1 MPELTTPAVLLIDD
15 EEEVL
20 LSCAQTLDLEG
31 FRVRAEQRAARALQG
46 LTADWPGT
54 VISDV
59 RMPDMDGFALLA
71 AVQQIDPEIPVILIT
86 GHGDVA
92 MAMRAVRN
100 GAYDFIEKPA
110 APEQLVEIVRRAQEQ
125 RRLVLE
131 NRALRAR
138 LAGLDRLDG
147 RIIGRSAAVARL
159 RTLITDLA
167 DTDVDVL
174 IQGETGA
181 GKEVAA
187 RSLHDFGRRR
197 DKPFVAVNCGAIP
210 EAMIETELFG
220 HEAGAFTGAQ
230 GRRTGKLEYADG
242 GTLFLDEIESM
253 PMSVQVRLLRALQ
266 ERAIERLGGNALIS
280 VNIRVVAATKVDL
293 LELVAEGSFR
303 EDLYYRLNVI
313 TLPVPPLRE
322 RAEDIP
328 LLFVHF
334 AALAAA
340 RMGRAEPELGP
351 ELLARLLAHHWPGN
365 VRELRNVAERA
376 VLGVQDPLGGL
387 AAELAVSDTEPLAEV
402 MDRVE
407 RAVLEAALS
416 RHGGR
421 IGRTAEALGILRK
434 SLYLKMRKHGLDK
447 GQYREE

>member
-1 MPELTTPAVLLIDD
+1 MPEPNTAAVLLIDD

-31 FRVRAEQRAARALQG
+31 FQVRAEQRAARALQG

-54 VISDV
+54 IVSDV

-71 AVQQIDPEIPVILIT
+71 AVQQIDPEIPVVLIT

-147 RIIGRSAAVARL
+147 RIIGRSAAAARL
-159 RTLITDLA
+159 RALITDLA

-174 IQGETGA
+174 IQGETGV

-293 LELVAEGSFR
+293 LELVADGSFR

-328 LLFVHF
+328 LLLVHF
-334 AALAAA
+334 ATLAAA

-387 AAELAVSDTEPLAEV
+387 VTELPGGDTEPLAEV

-447 GQYREE
+447 GHYREE

>member
-1 MPELTTPAVLLIDD
+1 MPKQTTAAVLLIDD

-31 FRVRAEQRAARALQG
+31 FKVRAEQQPRRALQG
-46 LTADWPGT
+46 LNAEWPG
-54 VISDV
+54 VIVSDV
-59 RMPDMDGFALLA
+59 RMPEMDGFALLE
-71 AVQQIDPEIPVILIT
+71 AVREIDDDIPVVLIT

-92 MAMRAVRN
+92 MAMRAVRS

-110 APEQLVEIVRRAQEQ
+110 PPEQLVEIVRRAQAQ

-138 LAGLDRLDG
+138 LAGMDRLDG
-147 RIIGRSAAVARL
+147 RVIGQSAAAAKL
-159 RTLITDLA
+159 RALITDLA

-181 GKEVAA
+181 GKEVTA

-197 DKPFVAVNCGAIP
+197 SKAFVAVNCGAIP
-210 EAMIETELFG
+210 ETMIETELFG

-230 GRRTGKLEYADG
+230 SRRTGKLELADG

-253 PMSVQVRLLRALQ
+253 PMAVQVRLLRALQ
-266 ERAIERLGGNALIS
+266 ERAIERLGGNTLIS
-280 VNIRVVAATKVDL
+280 LDIRVVAATKVDL
-293 LELVAEGSFR
+293 LELVAAGSFR

-322 RAEDIP
+322 RSEDIP
-328 LLFVHF
+328 LLFTHF
-334 AALAAA
+334 AAQAAT
-340 RMGRAEPELGP
+340 RMQRPEPELSP
-351 ELLARLLAHHWPGN
+351 ELMARLLAHPWPGN

-376 VLGVQDPLGGL
+376 VLGVQDPLGGMV
-387 AAELAVSDTEPLAEV
+387 AELAGSDTEPLAEV

-407 RAVLEAALS
+407 RAVLEAALAQ
-416 RHGGR
+416 HGGR
-421 IGRTAEALGILRK
+421 VGRTAEALGILRK
-434 SLYLKMRKHGLDK
+434 TLYLKMRKYGLDK
-447 GQYREE
+447 EHYREA